1 MEQQKTFLLEGLLPV
16 DLWNFLVVAVILFG
30 VGIGIFKGIVLIKDE
45 IRKSKE
51 RKQTGKIDFT
61 EKIADKVME
70 KLTPQID
77 EKFDDFSKNIDK
89 KFEEIDSKLTAD
101 KETLRLHTTQLN
113 DHEGRVSKLE
123 NGDRSLCQGILALLG
138 RDPEL
143 ANAQHAMQNY
153 LITGKY
159 NEGDWEK

>member
-1 MEQQKTFLLEGLLPV
+1 MEQKSTFLLEGLMPV
-16 DLWNFLVVAVILFG
+16 DLWNFIVVAVILFG

-51 RKQTGKIDFT
+51 RKQTGRVDFT

-89 KFEEIDSKLTAD
+89 KFDEIDSKLTAD

-123 NGDRSLCQGILALLG
+123 NGDRSLCQGILALLE
-138 RDPEL
+138 RDPAL
-143 ANAQHAMQNY
+143 ATAQHAMQNY

-159 NEGDWEK
+159 NEGDWTK